1 MSADAVRREILR
13 AAAVRMARDAFAEVH
28 YDDIAR
34 DVGLEPGEARSLFGD
49 KAEIANAILDHER
62 ASMRTAMAEII
73 GQSISPLHKIIQ
85 AFESVGENCERDILV
100 RAGVRLATESR
111 QYFPHRR
118 LDPFETWQ
126 AFVRSQLMHARG
138 DGTLRDVDIEDTVWV
153 LVSAGM
159 GAKALIALH
168 DSWQKAGDRMA
179 DTARTLVR
187 LITTSRDNEAVLN
200 S

>member
-1 MSADAVRREILR
+1 
-13 AAAVRMARDAFAEVH
+13 MARDAFAEVH

-34 DVGLEPGEARSLFGD
+34 DVGLEPGEARSLFAD

-118 LDPFETWQ
+118 LDPFETWR
-126 AFVRSQLMHARG
+126 AFVTSQLMHARG
-138 DGTLRDVDIEDTVWV
+138 DGLLRNIDIEDTVWV
-153 LVSAGM
+153 LVAAGM
-159 GAKALIALH
+159 GAKDLIAMRGA
-168 DSWQKAGDRMA
+168 WENAGTRMA
-179 DTARTLVR
+179 DTARTVVS
-187 LITTSRDNEAVLN
+187 LIAASRNTDSASVA
-200 S
+200 